1 MGGLEVAPDHV
12 DQVGGLPALEPPL
25 GHGPHQVVG
34 HHGRHLAGT
43 VGALAMEG
51 QRGNGL
57 AAVAASCQRVPRGG
71 DELVQVLVHP
81 STLLVG

>member
-1 MGGLEVAPDHV
+1 VGGLEVAPDHV
-12 DQVGGLPALEPPL
+12 DQVGRLPALDPPL

-34 HHGRHLAGT
+34 HHRRHL
-43 VGALAMEG
+43 VGAARALAVDG
-51 QRGNGL
+51 QLGNGL
-57 AAVAASCQRVPRGG
+57 AAVATSCQRVDRGG